1 MELINTMDTEQQIT
15 DMTFLT
21 AFAGGDTVRMK
32 KYVGMFLQIAPQQ
45 LEKIRTAMNASDWD
59 SVRANAHSLKPQIT
73 YMGIKEGE
81 AIIKQIEN
89 DAASRTNVE
98 ALPAMFSQLE
108 ELCSKAI
115 VELNVFMQQ

>member
-1 MELINTMDTEQQIT
+1 MELINTMDTGQKIT

-21 AFAGGDTVRMK
+21 SFAGGDTTRMK

-45 LEKIRTAMNASDWD
+45 MEKIKTALAASDWD

-73 YMGIKEGE
+73 YMGIQGGE
-81 AIIKQIEN
+81 ALIKQIEN

-98 ALPAMFSQLE
+98 AIPAMFTQLE
-108 ELCSKAI
+108 ELCGKAI
-115 VELNVFMQQ
+115 VELDVFMKQ